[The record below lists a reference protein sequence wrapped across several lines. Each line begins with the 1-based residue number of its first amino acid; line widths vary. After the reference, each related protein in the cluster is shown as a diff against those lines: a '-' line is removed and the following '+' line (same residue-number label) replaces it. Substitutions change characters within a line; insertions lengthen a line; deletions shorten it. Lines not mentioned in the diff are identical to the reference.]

1 MLEPA
6 EGVPAAGVQRVP
18 LETGRHGDQSS
29 AYVRAWVSVPGTL
42 ESRCQGVQGVGGWGF
57 KGVAGDRGAMSKEE
71 IVRLILLMK
80 GLDVDYAREVLK
92 REHARQ
98 PELGL
103 IEAVRAAMK
112 PC

>member
-1 MLEPA
+1 M
-6 EGVPAAGVQRVP
+6 G
-18 LETGRHGDQSS
+18 
-29 AYVRAWVSVPGTL
+29 
-42 ESRCQGVQGVGGWGF
+42 
-57 KGVAGDRGAMSKEE
+57 KEE

-80 GLDVDYAREVLK
+80 ELDVDYAREVLK